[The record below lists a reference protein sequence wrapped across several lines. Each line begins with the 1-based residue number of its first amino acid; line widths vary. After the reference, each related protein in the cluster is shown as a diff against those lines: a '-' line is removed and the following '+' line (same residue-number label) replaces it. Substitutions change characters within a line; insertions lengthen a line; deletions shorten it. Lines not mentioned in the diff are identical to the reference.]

1 MVLTKPQSHSTFQSH
16 RPSRH
21 LLHAGLHAPN
31 PFPAL
36 LGGEPTAVPAVFVP
50 SLGFLV
56 GHHYVASHS
65 APGDAYSVS
74 PSPKPSGSSRILVC
88 VSKGAIAPRGTCCV
102 ASVPLRLIKSVPCMS
117 GGTTHHAGRHPR
129 PFHALPPA
137 SGRSASRENA
147 KKQNPSTL
155 QSLEQ
160 ESCPSHFGRGSNIG
174 TSEKAGPKKTILLKK
189 VSKPRIIHPGMLEK
203 LWTIP
208 GVVSV

>member
-1 MVLTKPQSHSTFQSH
+1 MGKAQGIVDTWNDDNGNSCSSRIDQMVSPIMNRVKPQSHSTFQSH

-36 LGGEPTAVPAVFVP
+36 LGGEPTSRSAVFV
-50 SLGFLV
+50 
-56 GHHYVASHS
+56 HS
-65 APGDAYSVS
+65 RGGYCPSVS
-74 PSPKPSGSSRILVC
+74 SRAFIC

-102 ASVPLRLIKSVPCMS
+102 ASPPVRLINSVPCMA

-147 KKQNPSTL
+147 KKQQQNAL
-155 QSLEQ
+155 RSLEQ
-160 ESCPSHFGRGSNIG
+160 RDSSSHLGRRSEIG
-174 TSEKAGPKKTILLKK
+174 ASPKTGPKKAIFVKK
-189 VSKPRIIHPGMLEK
+189 VPKPPGTNTGLLENCR
-203 LWTIP
+203 
-208 GVVSV
+208 

>member
-1 MVLTKPQSHSTFQSH
+1 MKPQSHSTFQSH

-36 LGGEPTAVPAVFVP
+36 LGGEPTSRSAVFV
-50 SLGFLV
+50 
-56 GHHYVASHS
+56 HS
-65 APGDAYSVS
+65 RGGYCPSVS
-74 PSPKPSGSSRILVC
+74 SRAFIC

-102 ASVPLRLIKSVPCMS
+102 ASPPVRLINSVPCMA

-160 ESCPSHFGRGSNIG
+160 ESCPSHFGRGSKIG

-189 VSKPRIIHPGMLEK
+189 VSKPPGIN
-203 LWTIP
+203 T
-208 GVVSV
+208 VVLGNSR